1 MIGNTLLERKSKDYV
16 IRVSAK
22 FYDFLVEKQKQIYEK
37 YKKRVSFVQLTDKI
51 ADLLWNSGEADVI
64 MLKPKLKRRRKFLIL
79 EDYDFF
85 KFKI

>member
-1 MIGNTLLERKSKDYV
+1 MLAERRKDYV

-22 FYDFLVEKQKQIYEK
+22 FYDFLVEKQKQFYEK

-51 ADLLWNSGEADVI
+51 AELLWNCGVAEIIAI
-64 MLKPKLKRRRKFLIL
+64 KPKIKKRRKFAIL

-85 KFKI
+85 KFEL

>member
-1 MIGNTLLERKSKDYV
+1 MIENMLVEKRRDYV

-22 FYDFLVEKQKQIYEK
+22 FYDFLVEKQKQLYEK
-37 YKKRVSFVQLTDKI
+37 YKKRASFVQLTDKI
-51 ADLLWNSGEADVI
+51 ADLLWNIGEADI
-64 MLKPKLKRRRKFLIL
+64 IALKPKLRRRRKFLIL

>member
-1 MIGNTLLERKSKDYV
+1 MLLEKRKDYV

-22 FYDFLVEKQKQIYEK
+22 FYDFLVEKQKQLYEK

-51 ADLLWNSGEADVI
+51 ADLLWNGGEVDIIA
-64 MLKPKLKRRRKFLIL
+64 LKPKVRRRRKFLIL